1 MNKKILFSLIAL
13 AISLSSFAQF
23 TVADEDG
30 NTLPDGSVIITNSIA
45 RRTATWNFLVVNDN
59 PFDIYIKAELVSTTG
74 DPSQFEFCF
83 GLCYSGIAVNQVL
96 PPANPVTV
104 VAGGDS
110 GRGNHM
116 LNMAP
121 SNGSVYDY
129 EMRFYQTD
137 ATGNTELGPEYF
149 ITYRYD
155 EDATLGIDEIQIEES
170 SILNTIVDDNLLNL
184 DLNES
189 TKLSIYDLRGRR
201 VLSDQLEQGRR
212 TINLQTL
219 KSQAYLVVFEGSSG
233 SNKTHKIV
241 KK

>member
-1 MNKKILFSLIAL
+1 MKKQILFILCGLMFTSA
-13 AISLSSFAQF
+13 AFAQF

-30 NTLPDGSVIITNSIA
+30 NTLQDGSVIVTNSLV

-59 PFDIYIKAELVSTTG
+59 NFDIYVKAELVSTSG

-83 GLCYSGIAVNQVL
+83 GLCYSGISQNQEL
-96 PPANPVTV
+96 PPGAPLTI
-104 VAGGDS
+104 AARGDS

-121 SNGSVYDY
+121 SNGVVYDY
-129 EMRFYQTD
+129 QMRFYQTD

-149 ITYRYD
+149 ITYRFD
-155 EDATLGIDEIQIEES
+155 ENATLGIDEGQIEAS
-170 SILNTIVDDNLLNL
+170 SVLNTVIDNNMLNL

-189 TKLSIYDLRGRR
+189 TKVSIFDLQGRK
-201 VLSDQLEQGRR
+201 VLSNQLEQGRR

-219 KSQAYLVVFEGSSG
+219 RSQAYLVVFEGTSG
-233 SNKTHKIV
+233 SNKTHKII
-241 KK
+241 KR